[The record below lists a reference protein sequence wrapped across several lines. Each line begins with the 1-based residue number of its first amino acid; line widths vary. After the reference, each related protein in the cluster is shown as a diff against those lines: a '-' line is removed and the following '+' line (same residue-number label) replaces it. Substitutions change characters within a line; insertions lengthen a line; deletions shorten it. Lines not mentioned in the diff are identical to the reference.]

1 MGNFKDLG
9 SLSQVKGNR
18 ERPNFLLYNI
28 KVLEIVGFC
37 VLTILYYVY
46 IYLICV
52 HICPSYMAVVVENAS
67 ARAGDTGS
75 PLIWE
80 DSARHGA
87 TKPG

>member
-18 ERPNFLLYNI
+18 ERPNFLLCNI

-46 IYLICV
+46 IYILYVYVIQFLK
-52 HICPSYMAVVVENAS
+52 
-67 ARAGDTGS
+67 T
-75 PLIWE
+75 L
-80 DSARHGA
+80 
-87 TKPG
+87 